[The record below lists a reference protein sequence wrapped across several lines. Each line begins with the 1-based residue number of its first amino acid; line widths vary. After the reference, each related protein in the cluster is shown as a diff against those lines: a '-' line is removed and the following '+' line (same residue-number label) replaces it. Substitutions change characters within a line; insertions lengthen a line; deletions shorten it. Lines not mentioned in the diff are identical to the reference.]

1 MSKSITIDG
10 TTFEYIIRRST
21 KKKIY
26 IRVKDGIVKVSAT
39 KKTTAKEVEDLLTK
53 HIDFIKK
60 QLNSSKKEDFI
71 HLNGVAYRPRF
82 FTGSKSK
89 VEVVGD
95 EIHLYSKTPEL
106 DSYKKV
112 LYTFYK
118 EEVEKELLKIMS
130 EAYYDFKEINFPT
143 ISVRFMKSMFG
154 NYHKLKH
161 HIKLSSILAKYDYKY
176 IKFILYHELCHVT
189 EFNHSNAFFAL
200 YEKKYPSAKT
210 VRKIFKKIK
219 YNDYL

>member
-1 MSKSITIDG
+1 MKYISIDG
-10 TTFEYIIRRST
+10 VSFYYEIKRTT

-39 KKTTAKEVEDLLTK
+39 KNITLKEVKELFAK
-53 HIDFIKK
+53 HILFIKE
-60 QLNSSKKEDFI
+60 QLILTKKEDVI
-71 HLNGVAYRPRF
+71 HVNGTPYKPRYF
-82 FTGSKSK
+82 VSDKNK
-89 VEVVGD
+89 VMIIGD
-95 EIHLYSKTPEL
+95 EIHLYSKENSL
-106 DSYKKV
+106 EKYKKI
-112 LYTFYK
+112 LYDFYK
-118 EEVEKELLKIMS
+118 KEVEKEIEKLIS
-130 EAYYDFKEINFPT
+130 EAKKDFSEIAFPT

-154 NYHKLKH
+154 NYHKVKH
-161 HIKLSSILAKYDYKY
+161 HVKLSSILAKYDYKY